1 MEKEPAAARKGF
13 VQWAITPPQ
22 SYAVYLVCLFLVA
35 GLSFYVG
42 TLKPKKA
49 INIGPPPMSTPR
61 NWVLIVMPRETPP
74 SIRRINPPELGTPPG
89 YSQIVDVSA
98 GRIIFI
104 AGQTALDRDG

>member
-1 MEKEPAAARKGF
+1 MGEFALPFPTGFAQNQIMENETGPAGIKGL

-49 INIGPPPMSTPR
+49 VGLGPQPVSAPR
-61 NWVLIVMPRETPP
+61 N
-74 SIRRINPPELGTPPG
+74 
-89 YSQIVDVSA
+89 
-98 GRIIFI
+98 
-104 AGQTALDRDG
+104 